1 MNCYETWPCLCCQ
14 SCWESPGISVSDV
27 MYMLPELPGILRL
40 LKHKMNSVLG
50 ESRLFLLV
58 SLKRASVLLFM
69 FCIAYVWC
77 MDESF
82 PYYIIENV
90 IWVTENSLTNLY
102 AELCSWGLLCTS
114 LFVFEIFKQIWGD
127 VSYGRVCVCVCVC
140 WGEGVKDCGICGV

>member
-1 MNCYETWPCLCCQ
+1 M
-14 SCWESPGISVSDV
+14 
-27 MYMLPELPGILRL
+27 
-40 LKHKMNSVLG
+40 HSVLG

-69 FCIAYVWC
+69 FCIAYVWY

-127 VSYGRVCVCVCVC
+127 LSYGRVCVCVCVLGGRGKRLWHLWC
-140 WGEGVKDCGICGV
+140 IILWKHQEEYHNVQFCHLKLTLTGMFSVVLRYT